1 MEEPITPEEDL
12 AKELHKQEREIH
24 GNLFH
29 INQLYVHCCDAS
41 LSMDE
46 IEQNCK
52 PILAKLRKSN
62 AIVAD
67 EIQELLSKKDRQKL
81 LDYFE
86 TEKQSLI
93 QVLQDETKGQYAIEK
108 LLNDIRNDM
117 HPTDS

>member
-12 AKELHKQEREIH
+12 AKELHRQEREIH

-29 INQLYVHCCDAS
+29 INQLYGHCCDES

-46 IEQNCK
+46 LEQNCR
-52 PILAKLRKSN
+52 PILEKLRKSN
-62 AIVAD
+62 PIVAN

-86 TEKQSLI
+86 TEKQNLI

-108 LLNDIRNDM
+108 LINDIRNDK

>member
-12 AKELHKQEREIH
+12 AKELQKQEREIH

-29 INQLYVHCCDAS
+29 FNQLYVHCCDES

-46 IEQNCK
+46 IERNCQ
-52 PILAKLRKSN
+52 PILEKLRKSN
-62 AIVAD
+62 RLLAD
-67 EIQELLSKKDRQKL
+67 EVQELLSKKDRQKL

-86 TEKQSLI
+86 AEKQNLI
-93 QVLQDETKGQYAIEK
+93 QVLQDETKGVQAIEK
-108 LLNDIRNDM
+108 MINDIRNDQ